1 MTVLIVI
8 SAKGVISISPL
19 LQRLKSCSLAHGLA
33 RKRKRPVSCKT
44 GRCSGW
50 DIAQKFVVTRISARA
65 KLMRGVSHVLR
76 LGGVVVMRR
85 LRERHC
91 RSGNRSNDKDCKH
104 FLQNIVHGT
113 NLMGESF
120 DGFKRY

>member
-1 MTVLIVI
+1 
-8 SAKGVISISPL
+8 
-19 LQRLKSCSLAHGLA
+19 
-33 RKRKRPVSCKT
+33 
-44 GRCSGW
+44 
-50 DIAQKFVVTRISARA
+50 
-65 KLMRGVSHVLR
+65 MRGVIHVLR
-76 LGGVVVMRR
+76 LGGVVVMRG

-120 DGFKRY
+120 DGFKRS

>member
-1 MTVLIVI
+1 
-8 SAKGVISISPL
+8 
-19 LQRLKSCSLAHGLA
+19 
-33 RKRKRPVSCKT
+33 
-44 GRCSGW
+44 
-50 DIAQKFVVTRISARA
+50 
-65 KLMRGVSHVLR
+65 MRGVSHVLR

-120 DGFKRY
+120 DGFKRS

>member
-1 MTVLIVI
+1 MTVLNEI
-8 SAKGVISISPL
+8 SVKGDNQHITAVAAAKKL
-19 LQRLKSCSLAHGLA
+19 LFAHGLA

-50 DIAQKFVVTRISARA
+50 DIAQKFVATRVSAQA

-76 LGGVVVMRR
+76 LGGVVMMRR